1 MNITGKTRRER
12 ARFTL
17 PAIWIAL
24 ALLCFVASKAFA
36 APVALVVSHDARE
49 LYVAD
54 DTANDVAVIN
64 VNDGIVSRRIAL
76 PEATGGL
83 VLSPDGGTLYV
94 AHGAAAGSVAA
105 VDISSGQIVASVA
118 VGHTPLAPV
127 ISADGTRLYVC
138 NRFTN
143 DISVIDLAAKAE
155 IVRIGVLREPVASAL
170 TRDGRFLFVA
180 NLLPDGPSDG
190 DFVAAA
196 VSVIDTVAGTTA
208 GTVRLPNG
216 ASGVRGLCVS
226 PDGAY
231 VYATHILARYQ
242 MPTTQ
247 IERGWMNTNAFSVI
261 SVEPRALVNTV
272 LLDDVTVGAANPWA
286 VACSADGRYLCVSH
300 AGTHELSV
308 IDRLALHGKLD
319 TLAAGTP
326 VSEVSRTAADVPY
339 DLSFLVGLRRRIR
352 LGGNGPRA
360 LAIAGT
366 VAFLAEHFSE
376 SLSTVDIAAEDT
388 AAKRLISLGT
398 NAPMT
403 PERKGEMLFND
414 GTLCFQQWQ
423 SCATCHPDARADGL
437 NWDLLNDGLGSP
449 RNTKSMLLSHQTPP
463 VMSLGIRETAE
474 KAVRAGIRFIQ
485 FVERPEADASAID
498 SYLKSMKPV
507 ASPRLVRGELSEAAR
522 KGSEVFERAGCAA
535 CHPEGLYTDLRPYD
549 VGTTKDRDSG
559 KPLDTPTLVEV
570 WRTAPYLHD
579 GRAATLAD
587 VLTRCN
593 PDDRHG
599 ATTSLSPDE
608 IEQLAEFVLSQ

>member
-1 MNITGKTRRER
+1 MNISGETRDGRM
-12 ARFTL
+12 RFTL
-17 PAIWIAL
+17 PVRWIAW
-24 ALLCFVASKAFA
+24 ALLCCVASTAFA
-36 APVALVVSHDARE
+36 APVAIVVSHDARE

-54 DTANDVAVIN
+54 DTAKDIAVVN
-64 VNDGIVSRRIAL
+64 VRDGIISSRIAV
-76 PEATGGL
+76 PDTAGGL

-94 AHGAAAGSVAA
+94 TNGAAEGNIVA
-105 VDISSGQIVASVA
+105 VNIQSGQVVASVQ
-118 VGHTPLAPV
+118 VGHTPMAPV
-127 ISADGTRLYVC
+127 ISADGTRVYVC

-143 DISVIDLAAKAE
+143 DISIIDVAARAE
-155 IVRIGVLREPVASAL
+155 IARIGVLREPVAAAL
-170 TRDGRFLFVA
+170 TPDGRLLFVA

-190 DFVAAA
+190 DFIAAA
-196 VSVIDTVAGTTA
+196 VSVIDTAAATNVGL
-208 GTVRLPNG
+208 VRLPNG
-216 ASGVRGLCVS
+216 SSSVRGLCVS

-231 VYATHILARYQ
+231 VYATHILSRYQ

-247 IERGWMNTNAFSVI
+247 VERGWMNTNALSVI

-272 LLDDVTVGAANPWA
+272 LLDDVTLGAANPWA
-286 VACSADGRYLCVSH
+286 VACSADGQYLCVSH

-308 IDRLALHGKLD
+308 IDRVGLHKKLD

-326 VSEVSRTAADVPY
+326 VSEVSATAADVPY

-360 LAIAGT
+360 IALADT
-366 VAFLAEHFSE
+366 TAFVAEHFSE
-376 SLSTVDIAAEDT
+376 SLSIVDLAAEDDSP
-388 AAKRLISLGT
+388 KRAIALGT
-398 NAPMT
+398 DAPMSV
-403 PERKGEMLFND
+403 ERKGEMLFND
-414 GTLCFQQWQ
+414 ATLCFQQWQ
-423 SCATCHPDARADGL
+423 SCATCHPDGRVDGL

-498 SYLKSMKPV
+498 SYLKSMKPA
-507 ASPRLVRGELSEAAR
+507 ASPRLVHGELSEAAR
-522 KGSEVFERAGCAA
+522 KGKEIFARARCAA
-535 CHPEGLYTDLRPYD
+535 CHPQGLYTDLRPYD

-579 GRAATLAD
+579 GRAATMAD

-608 IEQLAEFVLSQ
+608 IGQLAEYVLSQ